1 MRPLHNS
8 TIRTRYDL
16 TSAYMQD
23 QTHSEWYTMLHSGL
37 RDEIDHESHEY
48 EREELEALERAAE
61 ILKAK
66 Q

>member
-1 MRPLHNS
+1 
-8 TIRTRYDL
+8 
-16 TSAYMQD
+16 MQD

>member
-1 MRPLHNS
+1 
-8 TIRTRYDL
+8 
-16 TSAYMQD
+16 MQD
-23 QTHSEWYTMLHSGL
+23 QTHSEWYTMLTSGL

-66 Q
+66 K